1 MYNVYPNFLKLTLII
16 SYTIIKSS
24 LWKNPFKHFI
34 SGDNFQS
41 STFRGR
47 FDEKIYAP
55 TALEFIDLSHN
66 KIETLDAN
74 TFEHTPYL
82 TTLSLVYNPITT
94 MDGNTISAI
103 GSVISMEVKLLSK
116 KNYIKI
122 QFIVFIS
129 ASRFIIYWNI

>member
-1 MYNVYPNFLKLTLII
+1 MIYLIF
-16 SYTIIKSS
+16 Y
-24 LWKNPFKHFI
+24 LFP
-34 SGDNFQS
+34 GDNFQS

-47 FDEKIYAP
+47 FDDILYAP

-74 TFEHTPYL
+74 TFQHTPYL

-103 GSVISMEVKLLSK
+103 GSVKSMEVIFFLL
-116 KNYIKI
+116 
-122 QFIVFIS
+122 FVT
-129 ASRFIIYWNI
+129 